1 MLFDISVQVNDI
13 IYNKSILLV
22 WKIEDFILFLKA
34 ELKFDYIKFAVQA
47 IIFFLLMRKRCQI
60 TIRNDIQCP
69 FDGFLLCLTTNYK
82 LIFDK

>member
-22 WKIEDFILFLKA
+22 WKIEDFILFKA

-47 IIFFLLMRKRCQI
+47 TIFFL
-60 TIRNDIQCP
+60 RNDIQCP
-69 FDGFLLCLTTNYK
+69 FDGFLPCLTTNYK
-82 LIFDK
+82 LILDK